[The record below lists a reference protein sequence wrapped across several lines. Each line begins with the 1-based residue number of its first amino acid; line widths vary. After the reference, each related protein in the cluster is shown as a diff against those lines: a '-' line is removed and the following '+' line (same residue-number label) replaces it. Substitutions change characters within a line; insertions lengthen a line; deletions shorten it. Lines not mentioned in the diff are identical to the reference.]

1 MRWETEIMSE
11 KAKGRYRGGKGW
23 WEREVGRQRQGRW
36 RDEEWARDAE
46 THVRQRETEL
56 GSRPGCLDDLFAPR
70 TMFGSVPCPV
80 CLSCCHN
87 KSRGSQ
93 SLCSTS
99 RYTHYEAALP
109 TRRTELSGLSSSRAP
124 HSLLQPSPILDVCSR
139 DPGSADVVL
148 CSGLPLPSVSGLL
161 SFRGAGEPAFSPLRM
176 VFLTC
181 QGPAGLCC
189 WAHNDVEMDKQG
201 PCCPEHHPVASPH
214 VDLLE
219 DFL

>member
-1 MRWETEIMSE
+1 M
-11 KAKGRYRGGKGW
+11 
-23 WEREVGRQRQGRW
+23 
-36 RDEEWARDAE
+36 
-46 THVRQRETEL
+46 RQRETEL